1 MVFGTTLE
9 RLWPQTPKNHKK
21 ISFRGTFFGYVFD
34 ILSHFPDACFLTCFV
49 NLSPTNFL
57 RQRHPRASI
66 SNAFG
71 RHLVYIWNKCE
82 QLETAILCRMVLKN
96 QALEG
101 LCFTL
106 FCHFHVQVFGTSFFH
121 DSFYDLS
128 PFYTFVHPLEAPFLQ
143 YFAIISTIISKHVKN
158 RRIGLALESR

>member
-1 MVFGTTLE
+1 MGPSWNAFGPRPRKTT
-9 RLWPQTPKNHKK
+9 KNLAWVPFFWVYFRH
-21 ISFRGTFFGYVFD
+21 ISYF
-34 ILSHFPDACFLTCFV
+34 SDACFLTCFV
-49 NLSPTNFL
+49 NLSPTSFL

-106 FCHFHVQVFGTSFFH
+106 FHHFHAQIAGTFYCHASF
-121 DSFYDLS
+121 DDLS
-128 PFYTFVHPLEAPFLQ
+128 TFCTFAPPLEAFL
-143 YFAIISTIISKHVKN
+143 
-158 RRIGLALESR
+158 